1 MSGAAGAHA
10 GWRLAV
16 HERLPSTND
25 TAIAA
30 AEAGAPEG
38 LAVLALEQSAGRGRH
53 GRAWASA
60 RGNLH
65 LSVLL
70 RPARLAHPGRWAILA
85 GLAAAETLGDLLP
98 VGHSPRLKWP
108 NDLLVDGAKIGGVLV
123 EAAPGNG
130 APDGA
135 WVVLGIG
142 LNLAA
147 HPEDAA
153 RPATSLA
160 ALGVAPP
167 PSPRRAASALL
178 DAIAR
183 WRMVLDHAGFAPL
196 AEAWCSRGPA
206 KGEAISVRL
215 PGGTVQGRFAGLDED
230 GALVVETGPG
240 RAERITGG
248 EVFPAAPAG
257 APAKEAADAARG

>member
-1 MSGAAGAHA
+1 MSEAAGAHA

-16 HERLPSTND
+16 HECLQSTND

-30 AEAGAPEG
+30 AEAGEPGG
-38 LAVLALEQSAGRGRH
+38 LAVLALEQTAGRGRH

-70 RPARLAHPGRWAILA
+70 RPAQVAHPGQWAILA
-85 GLAAAETLGDLLP
+85 GLAAAETLADLLP
-98 VGHSPRLKWP
+98 AELAPRLKWP

-123 EAAPGNG
+123 ETAPGNG
-130 APDGA
+130 APASA
-135 WVVLGIG
+135 WVVIGIG

-147 HPEDAA
+147 HPDDAA

-160 ALGVAPP
+160 ALGIAPP
-167 PSPRRAASALL
+167 PPRRVASALL

-196 AEAWCSRGPA
+196 AAAWCSRGPA
-206 KGEAISVRL
+206 MGEVLSVRL
-215 PGGTVQGRFAGLDED
+215 PRGAVQGRFAGLDAD
-230 GALVVETGPG
+230 GALVVETGTG
-240 RAERITGG
+240 RTERITGG
-248 EVFPAAPAG
+248 EVFPATPAT